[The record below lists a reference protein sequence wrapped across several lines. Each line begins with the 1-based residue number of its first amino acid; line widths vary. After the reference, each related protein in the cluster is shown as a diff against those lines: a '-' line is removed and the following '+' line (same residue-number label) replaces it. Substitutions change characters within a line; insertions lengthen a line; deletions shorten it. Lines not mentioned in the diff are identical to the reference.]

1 MKIHDVQNKSSQ
13 KQDISEAL
21 PPHLAKLVGA
31 DGDWTPEVKARLG
44 KGGERRLITQPIGS
58 LAKDVTPKGYGPE
71 ETDESVVT
79 EADNVHAT
87 YLFSMSKP
95 DYENPAN
102 TDTKYVKMDFMVHPG
117 GVAHPQALSRQIDEN
132 PTLRD
137 LRKQGYINFKTVA
150 SWKNDLDSEL
160 ADAHEKLNSGKNWLE
175 SYRQE
180 LQKKVD
186 TLSQAKK
193 IMNGNEVLEG
203 VREAGVSPQDT
214 IRKFLDQKAAQER
227 RSADLA
233 KNPQKINQFKSDEL
247 AEDSGYVYVDIWARS
262 DYGDDAGYNHHSSIR
277 IPVKP
282 DIHTTFK
289 QALQQARI
297 QNPRTVKASLR
308 WTDDKEY
315 MLIKGKV
322 YQSDWVDGKYAP
334 TLIPKKSALKLEEY
348 KPGITVLTRS
358 ITLEPDEISTLKKV
372 RWPYGIEMSVRH
384 DQVTFR
390 TAKIKTLAKILNKYI
405 DFGATDVGTVLNIPA
420 EIGPID
426 EAERMHPADAEAK
439 LRQIE
444 AEYMALVRQKNQGD
458 ASPET
463 AQKIQEL
470 KAQYKHVSQ
479 FKDTRTGA
487 MGEARS
493 AGAARKKARASS
505 NIPFD
510 HSKQNGKLHSTQA
523 GKDKRAAGVARRAE
537 TSTNPV
543 TEVDGYAANGA
554 ELLIAQN
561 GKLVQ
566 KLKLPL
572 DPKMHH
578 IAQELRKLNLGLN
591 DFEMTAA
598 ARDLAGGR
606 TYRKDALAMQMKAS
620 TPTEMR

>member
-1 MKIHDVQNKSSQ
+1 MKIRDIKRRVNESAEDGYVRVSKQEFERIAKSSGAEWVYHMGALMLNGKEIGYRKEVDREEDNIWYDYYVRSDMMQ
-13 KQDISEAL
+13 EASL
-21 PPHLAKLVGA
+21 PPHLAKFVGA
-31 DGDWTPEVKARLG
+31 DGDFTPDVKARLG
-44 KGGERRLITQPIGS
+44 KAGERRLITQPIGS

-71 ETDESVVT
+71 ETDESLVT

-102 TDTKYVKMDFMVHPG
+102 TDTKYVKMDFMVMPG

-175 SYRQE
+175 SYRQQ
-180 LQKKVD
+180 LQKTVN

-203 VREAGVSPQDT
+203 VREAGGSPHDT

-227 RSADLA
+227 RSTSLA
-233 KNPQKINQFKSDEL
+233 RDPAQ
-247 AEDSGYVYVDIWARS
+247 
-262 DYGDDAGYNHHSSIR
+262 
-277 IPVKP
+277 VKMATP
-282 DIHTTFK
+282 
-289 QALQQARI
+289 
-297 QNPRTVKASLR
+297 PP
-308 WTDDKEY
+308 
-315 MLIKGKV
+315 
-322 YQSDWVDGKYAP
+322 AP
-334 TLIPKKSALKLEEY
+334 KKLEEY
-348 KPGITVLTRS
+348 KPGITVLSRT
-358 ITLEPDEISTLKKV
+358 ITLEPDEIATLKKV

-420 EIGPID
+420 EIGPIGED
-426 EAERMHPADAEAK
+426 SMKDQGGSGNAAAGGTVKRLKTGGWWAKNHEGTMRTFPAEKEK
-439 LRQIE
+439 
-444 AEYMALVRQKNQGD
+444 
-458 ASPET
+458 
-463 AQKIQEL
+463 
-470 KAQYKHVSQ
+470 
-479 FKDTRTGA
+479 
-487 MGEARS
+487 
-493 AGAARKKARASS
+493 AARTFADS
-505 NIPFD
+505 
-510 HSKQNGKLHSTQA
+510 GE
-523 GKDKRAAGVARRAE
+523 RAE
-537 TSTNPV
+537 EID
-543 TEVDGYAANGA
+543 EVDGYAANGA

-591 DFEMTAA
+591 DFEMTSA

-606 TYRKDALAMQMKAS
+606 TYRKDTLAMQLKAS